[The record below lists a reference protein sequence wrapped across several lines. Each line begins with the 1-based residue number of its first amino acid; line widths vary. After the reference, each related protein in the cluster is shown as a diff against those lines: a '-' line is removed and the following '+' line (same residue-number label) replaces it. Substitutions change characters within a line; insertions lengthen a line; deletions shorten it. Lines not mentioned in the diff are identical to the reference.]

1 MSQTLHRA
9 STNVLRLTDYTD
21 EVTGLPVTNATV
33 TGTLYN
39 PDGSAVTGANAVAMP
54 YVAASGAIPAQYRG
68 IIAATVSLP
77 LSKYGVKFHA
87 SNVDGVREFTDTCIV
102 EDG

>member
-1 MSQTLHRA
+1 MKTLRRN

-21 EVTGLPVTNATV
+21 DVTGLPVTNAVV
-33 TGTLYN
+33 TASLYN
-39 PDGSAVTGANAVAMP
+39 PDGTTVTGATNIAMP
-54 YVAASGAIPAQYRG
+54 FVAATGSFPAQYRG
-68 IIAATVSLP
+68 IIASTVALP

-87 SNVDGVREFTDTCIV
+87 TNADGVREFTDTCIV

>member
-1 MSQTLHRA
+1 MKTLRRN

-21 EVTGLPVTNATV
+21 DVTGSPVTNATV
-33 TGTLYN
+33 TASLYN
-39 PDGSAVTGANAVAMP
+39 PDGSTVTGATNIAMP
-54 YVAASGAIPAQYRG
+54 YFAASGNIPAQYRG
-68 IIAATVSLP
+68 IVQSTVSLP

-87 SNVDGVREFTDTCIV
+87 TNADGVREFTDTCNV